1 MQSHRFVTI
10 FELLVAVAGDEEFA
24 AVGLFFDGPFLP
36 RALVDTQSHLL
47 VTVLELLVLVA
58 GEEESRVSAGRFV
71 TVAVTVAVAVA
82 VTVTVA
88 GCGSR
93 GLRHGFCELTR
104 VWNRITCPIMLVAC
118 ALEFLDLG
126 PVVPCAAF
134 KLRRIEFSTVLPH
147 QTHAVAIAAA
157 CVILTIG
164 HSGEAAEIVHAARG
178 RRFLEMKGAG
188 AVAAVR

>member
-1 MQSHRFVTI
+1 MQSHLFVTI

-24 AVGLFFDGPFLP
+24 AVGLFLDGPFLP
-36 RALVDTQSHLL
+36 RALVDAQSHLL

-71 TVAVTVAVAVA
+71 TVAVTVAVAV
-82 VTVTVA
+82 TVTVA
-88 GCGSR
+88 GCRSR
-93 GLRHGFCELTR
+93 GLRHGLCELTR

-118 ALEFLDLG
+118 ALKFLDLG

-164 HSGEAAEIVHAARG
+164 HSGEAAEIVHAARSG
-178 RRFLEMKGAG
+178 RFLEMKGAG